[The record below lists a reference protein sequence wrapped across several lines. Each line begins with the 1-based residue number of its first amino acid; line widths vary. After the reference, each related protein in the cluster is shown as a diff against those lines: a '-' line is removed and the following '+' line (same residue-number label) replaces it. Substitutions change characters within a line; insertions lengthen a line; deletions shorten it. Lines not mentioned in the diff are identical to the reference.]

1 MLRRLPCIDTVFVGQ
16 IDAGRRVGRERT
28 YVFVGQTFVFVVL
41 FAIAFCVARPA
52 RAQNWS
58 FDARRIALGGIGD
71 TENAALGIV
80 AEQRGYAALVL
91 PFGMFQV
98 FRDLSVYDP
107 TDARFDPV
115 RAAEYLASPLHYTFD
130 RDGSTSGQQ
139 FVFDIVNAL
148 LSRDL
153 NTYKGFTPSPQYVA
167 EGLASPSFGKT
178 FRVWKGDQGAFQ
190 GFYVGAGP
198 YFALKTD
205 NRFDDDL
212 VDILDSTDDVYI
224 PNANLFVTSQSTPQ
238 FALALTGGY
247 RARIAGPSLSALGS
261 DRNGI
266 YLAANYHYLF
276 GFRYEDYNMAIRFD
290 TNGQG
295 LVTLAPTTVPL
306 AIGRHTSSRGRGMAV
321 DVGTVLVV
329 DRWDFGFG
337 INGIGNQITWTGV
350 EREGFF
356 LESLV
361 DGGSFIQVPLGPT
374 GEDLRVELPVHYST
388 NVAYHADRW
397 LAVGEY
403 SRGFQGNTVRAGL
416 EYRLGG
422 VELRGGTRYSAERW
436 QQSVGA
442 GFALAPGLSLDVA
455 AFGTSANLERR
466 RNLALAFSLRFNTIT
481 RR

>member
-1 MLRRLPCIDTVFVGQ
+1 MAV
-16 IDAGRRVGRERT
+16 IDAGRQTGRARSYTFVGRT
-28 YVFVGQTFVFVVL
+28 LVFVVL
-41 FAIAFCVARPA
+41 AAVAVSVARPA

-80 AEQRGYAALVL
+80 AEQRGYSSLVL

-98 FRDLSVYDP
+98 FKDLRVYDP

-115 RAAEYLASPLHYTFD
+115 RAAESLSSPLHYTLD

-153 NTYKGFTPSPQYVA
+153 NTYKGFTPSPAYVA

-178 FRVWKGDQGAFQ
+178 FRVWNGEDGAFQ

-205 NRFDDDL
+205 NRFDEDL
-212 VDILDSTDDVYI
+212 VDILDSADDVYI
-224 PNANLFVTSQSTPQ
+224 PNANLSVTSQSTPQ
-238 FALALTGGY
+238 FAIALTGGY
-247 RARIAGPSLSALGS
+247 LARIAGPSLSVLGS
-261 DRNGI
+261 ERNGI
-266 YLAANYHYLF
+266 YLAANYHYLLGF
-276 GFRYEDYNMAIRFD
+276 GYENYNMAVRFD

-295 LVTLAPTTVPL
+295 LLTLAPTTPPI
-306 AIGRHTSSRGRGMAV
+306 AIERHTSSRGRGMVV

-329 DRWDFGFG
+329 DRWDVGFG
-337 INGIGNQITWTGV
+337 INGIGNQITWTDL

-361 DGGSFIQVPLGPT
+361 DGGEFIQVPLGPID
-374 GEDLRVELPVHYST
+374 EDRRVELPVNYTTS
-388 NVAYHADRW
+388 VAYHADQW

-403 SRGFQGNTVRAGL
+403 SRGFQGNTLRTGL
-416 EYRLGG
+416 EYRLGP

-436 QQSVGA
+436 QQSAGA
-442 GFALAPGLSLDVA
+442 GFTLAPGVALDVA

>member
-1 MLRRLPCIDTVFVGQ
+1 MDTVFVGQ
-16 IDAGRRVGRERT
+16 IDAGRQAGRGGT
-28 YVFVGQTFVFVVL
+28 YIFVSRTFVFVVL
-41 FAIAFCVARPA
+41 FAVAFSVARPA
-52 RAQNWS
+52 QAQNWS

-115 RAAEYLASPLHYTFD
+115 RAAEYLASPLHYTFN

-153 NTYKGFTPSPQYVA
+153 NTYKGFTPSPQYLA

-178 FRVWKGDQGAFQ
+178 FRVWRGDQGAFQ

-224 PNANLFVTSQSTPQ
+224 PNANLFVTSQTTPQ

-290 TNGQG
+290 TDGQG
-295 LVTLAPTTVPL
+295 LVTVAPTTLPL

-374 GEDLRVELPVHYST
+374 GEDLRVEPLCTTPRTWPIMPTGGWRSGSTPAAFRATPCAPVWST
-388 NVAYHADRW
+388 GLAWSSSVAGPAIPPSAGSIRPALDSPWRPVWH
-397 LAVGEY
+397 LM
-403 SRGFQGNTVRAGL
+403 SRR
-416 EYRLGG
+416 
-422 VELRGGTRYSAERW
+422 
-436 QQSVGA
+436 
-442 GFALAPGLSLDVA
+442 LAPAPISSDDV
-455 AFGTSANLERR
+455 TWPWRSP
-466 RNLALAFSLRFNTIT
+466 SDSTP
-481 RR
+481 